1 MSQDALYALKWKYKG
16 NAHLESGKVTL
27 AIDAYSKALEKC
39 SGTKQ
44 EGVVLLLRATAYSR
58 QAQSHKDVLQEA
70 VEEWKQPQTQGV
82 QYLLSEALVGGPERA
97 GLASSI
103 LRKLSTN
110 GKRQQSELRTIQ
122 YRHGLYQYALL
133 HATQDS
139 LRATEILPSYSV
151 AWLQAGELL
160 GQLWKVKESR
170 QYLDKAESLE
180 GDIKVRL
187 ELLRTDLKRRQNL
200 LDEAQSRLDWT
211 DDSLRLALDI
221 AG

>member
-139 LRATEILPSYSV
+139 LRATEILPSYSM

-187 ELLRTDLKRRQNL
+187 ELLRTDLNRRQNL